1 VPARDAACEPAAA
14 PDLAS
19 DTPTDRAGSVA
30 VMALVERLVI
40 GADYG
45 ADGYTT
51 VDQADELVRRLALRP
66 GLRLLELGC
75 GSGWP
80 GLHLAKTSG
89 CRVVLTDLPGDDASA
104 PGEGLRRA
112 VQRVTAEGLLDRCA
126 VVAASG
132 RHLPFAAATFDA
144 VVSADVMC

>member
-1 VPARDAACEPAAA
+1 MPAAVA
-14 PDLAS
+14 RHVEWLA
-19 DTPTDRAGSVA
+19 
-30 VMALVERLVI
+30 I

-51 VDQADELVRRLALRP
+51 IEQAVDLARRLELRP
-66 GLRLLELGC
+66 GVRLLELGS

-89 CRVVLTDLPGDDASA
+89 CAVVLTDLPGQGLPM
-104 PGEGLRRA
+104 PGEGLQRA
-112 VQRVTAEGLLDRCA
+112 AQRATAEGLRDRCA

-132 RHLPFAAATFDA
+132 KHLPFAAATFHA

>member
-1 VPARDAACEPAAA
+1 MTATPAAVVRH
-14 PDLAS
+14 L
-19 DTPTDRAGSVA
+19 
-30 VMALVERLVI
+30 ERLVI

-51 VDQADELVRRLALRP
+51 LAQADELARRLALRP
-66 GLRLLELGC
+66 GVRLLELGS

-89 CRVVLTDLPGDDASA
+89 CAVVLTDLPGTVLRRQARACGGPPSA
-104 PGEGLRRA
+104 PPPRA
-112 VQRVTAEGLLDRCA
+112 FATAARSSRP
-126 VVAASG
+126 AANTF
-132 RHLPFAAATFDA
+132 PFAATTFDA

>member
-1 VPARDAACEPAAA
+1 
-14 PDLAS
+14 
-19 DTPTDRAGSVA
+19 VA
-30 VMALVERLVI
+30 VVALVERLVI

-45 ADGYTT
+45 ADGYTAL
-51 VDQADELVRRLALRP
+51 DQADELARRLALRLGFRP
-66 GLRLLELGC
+66 LELGC

-89 CRVVLTDLPGDDASA
+89 CAVVLTDLPGDNV
-104 PGEGLRRA
+104 PPPREGLRRA
-112 VQRVTAEGLLDRCA
+112 GQRAAADGLLDRYA

>member
-1 VPARDAACEPAAA
+1 MTATPAAVVRY
-14 PDLAS
+14 L
-19 DTPTDRAGSVA
+19 
-30 VMALVERLVI
+30 ERLVI

-51 VDQADELVRRLALRP
+51 LAQADELARRLALRP
-66 GLRLLELGC
+66 GVRLLEFGS

-89 CRVVLTDLPGDDASA
+89 CAVVLTDLPGHDVSP
-104 PGEGLRRA
+104 PGEGLQRA
-112 VQRVTAEGLLDRCA
+112 VQRATAEGLRDRCA

-132 RHLPFAAATFDA
+132 RNLPFAAASFDA

>member
-1 VPARDAACEPAAA
+1 M
-14 PDLAS
+14 
-19 DTPTDRAGSVA
+19 A
-30 VMALVERLVI
+30 VVALVERLVI

-51 VDQADELVRRLALRP
+51 LDQADDLAHRLALRP
-66 GLRLLELGC
+66 DIRLLELGC

-89 CRVVLTDLPGDDASA
+89 CTLVLTDLPGNNVPP

-112 VQRVTAEGLLDRCA
+112 AQRAVAEGLRDRCA
-126 VVAASG
+126 VVAAGG

>member
-1 VPARDAACEPAAA
+1 MP
-14 PDLAS
+14 
-19 DTPTDRAGSVA
+19 VA
-30 VMALVERLVI
+30 VARHVERLVI

-51 VDQADELVRRLALRP
+51 IDQADDLARRLELRP
-66 GLRLLELGC
+66 GVRLLELGS

-89 CRVVLTDLPGDDASA
+89 SSIVLTDLPGQGVLP
-104 PGEGLRRA
+104 PGDGLQRAARRA
-112 VQRVTAEGLLDRCA
+112 TAEGLLDRCA
-126 VVAASG
+126 VVAASAT
-132 RHLPFAAATFDA
+132 HIPFAAATFDA

>member
-1 VPARDAACEPAAA
+1 VPACHAAREPAAA
-14 PDLAS
+14 PELVS
-19 DTPTDRAGSVA
+19 DTPTERSGPVA
-30 VMALVERLVI
+30 VVALVERLVI

-51 VDQADELVRRLALRP
+51 LDQADELARRLALRP

-80 GLHLAKTSG
+80 GLHLAETSG
-89 CRVVLTDLPGDDASA
+89 CAVVLTDLPGDDVSP
-104 PGEGLRRA
+104 PGDGLRRA
-112 VQRVTAEGLLDRCA
+112 AQRAAAEGLRERCA

-132 RHLPFAAATFDA
+132 RHLPFAAATFHA

>member
-1 VPARDAACEPAAA
+1 MPAAA
-14 PDLAS
+14 
-19 DTPTDRAGSVA
+19 RH
-30 VMALVERLVI
+30 VERLVI

-51 VDQADELVRRLALRP
+51 VDQADDLARRLQLRP
-66 GLRLLELGC
+66 GVRLLELGS

-89 CRVVLTDLPGDDASA
+89 CTIVLTDRPGHGVPRPGD
-104 PGEGLRRA
+104 GLQRA
-112 VQRVTAEGLLDRCA
+112 AQRATAEGLHDRCM
-126 VVAASG
+126 VLAASAK
-132 RHLPFAAATFDA
+132 HLPFAAATFDA